1 MSSAEIAVKPPGLF
15 SNRFFQTILL
25 SNILLQ
31 IGIWVRNFAI
41 LMYVIEKTNENSVAI
56 SLIYVAEFAPIFV
69 FSFIGGTFAD
79 RWRPKRTMIWCDM
92 LSSVSVFVVLL
103 TLLIG
108 TWQTVFFATFV
119 SAILSQ
125 FSQPS
130 AMRLFKH
137 HIPKEQLQQSMAI
150 FQSLIAI
157 FMVAGPSLG
166 VFAYA
171 HFGIVKSIS
180 VMGVVFILSGL
191 VLFRLPK
198 DEIVDRKDAG
208 ETRFL
213 EEVAEGFRYVWRSPV
228 LKVLGVT
235 FALVGLAVGIAQ
247 GLGIFIVTERLG
259 KPKEYLQF
267 LLMINGIAMLIG
279 GASVAFFAKRVS
291 PQKLL
296 AVGLLVGAICT
307 VVIGYSTS
315 VPLTLVFQF
324 VNGLMFPAIQVAI
337 STMILQWSEEHVV
350 GRVNGVLTP
359 MFVGMMTLMMLVAG
373 FLKTSVPLVTI
384 YSAAGALMFL
394 GMLVLVPIFKYKAP
408 EGTDQ
413 ASGGTA
419 GH

>member
-15 SNRFFQTILL
+15 SNRFYQTILL

-31 IGIWVRNFAI
+31 TGIWVRNFAI
-41 LMYVIEKTNENSVAI
+41 LMYVIEKTNENPVAI
-56 SLIYVAEFAPIFV
+56 SLISVAEFAPIFV

-79 RWRPKRTMIWCDM
+79 RWRPKRTMIWCDL
-92 LSSVSVFVVLL
+92 LSAASVFVVLL

-137 HIPKEQLQQSMAI
+137 HIPKEQLQQAMAI
-150 FQSLIAI
+150 FQSLVAI

-166 VFAYA
+166 VYAYA
-171 HFGIVKSIS
+171 QFGIVKSIS

-191 VLFRLPK
+191 VLLRLPK
-198 DEIVDRKDAG
+198 DEIVEKKDAVK
-208 ETRFL
+208 TRFW
-213 EEVAEGFRYVWRSPV
+213 EEMAEGFRYVWRSPV
-228 LKVLGVT
+228 LKALGIT

-247 GLGIFIVTERLG
+247 ALGIFIVTERLG